1 MFTKSYPQIVM
12 KLLHSI
18 VGCYESVM
26 RCLLALSLCWFAVGP
41 HAEAATISDLF
52 CDDSARLEK
61 QLMTRHGA
69 QKLGRGMRGPDALLE
84 MWIAPGSG
92 DWTLVQSYAN
102 GTSCIVA
109 MGEHWEPVSAPADP
123 A

>member
-1 MFTKSYPQIVM
+1 MQRV
-12 KLLHSI
+12 
-18 VGCYESVM
+18 C
-26 RCLLALSLCWFAVGP
+26 ALILCTLAVGQQT
-41 HAEAATISDLF
+41 EANTMSDLF

-61 QLMTRHGA
+61 QLLTLGGA
-69 QKLGRGMRGPDALLE
+69 QKLAHGMRGPDALIE
-84 MWIAPGSG
+84 VWIAPSG

-109 MGEHWEPVSAPADP
+109 IGEHWQELAPNADP

>member
-1 MFTKSYPQIVM
+1 M
-12 KLLHSI
+12 KLLHRTER
-18 VGCYESVM
+18 CYECLM
-26 RCLLALSLCWFAVGP
+26 RSLIALSLCALTFGP
-41 HAEAATISDLF
+41 HAEAGTISDLF

-61 QLMTRHGA
+61 QLMTRQGA
-69 QKLGRGMRGPDALLE
+69 QKLGRGMRGPDALIE
-84 MWIAPGSG
+84 VWIDQSG

-109 MGEHWEPVSAPADP
+109 MGEHWQEIARTQDP

>member
-1 MFTKSYPQIVM
+1 
-12 KLLHSI
+12 
-18 VGCYESVM
+18 M
-26 RCLLALSLCWFAVGP
+26 RPFLVLTMCAIAIGP
-41 HAEAATISDLF
+41 RTDAATISDLF

-61 QLMTRHGA
+61 QLLTIHGA

-84 MWIAPGSG
+84 MWIAPSSG
-92 DWTLVQSYAN
+92 DWTLVQNYAN

-109 MGEHWEPVSAPADP
+109 MGEHWEPVATLADP